1 MQKELE
7 EMGLTSVEAK
17 IYLTLVIKGPSLA
30 GVIAKETGIH
40 RRTAYDILYRLR
52 TKGLV
57 SNIIIENKRNFEA
70 VNPERLLEILK
81 EKEVEKNRLGAR
93 PNKISLEERL
103 LMWLEYMREYTTY
116 FHTATKHKISES
128 TCFRNCVWIED
139 ILIKS
144 KEFKLPNKKEF
155 VNNACIET
163 VVVDASESPIQ
174 RPKKS
179 KENTT
184 RERKRG
190 TPSSLK

>member
-1 MQKELE
+1 MNTYQDLTKENFRRL
-7 EMGLTSVEAK
+7 
-17 IYLTLVIKGPSLA
+17 
-30 GVIAKETGIH
+30 TGIK
-40 RRTAYDILYRLR
+40 RT
-52 TKGLV
+52 T
-57 SNIIIENKRNFEA
+57 FEKMIG
-70 VNPERLLEILK
+70 ILK

-155 VNNACIET
+155 VNNVDIEV

-174 RPKKS
+174 RPKKN

-190 TPSSLK
+190 IPSSLK